1 MNPES
6 QSPGRRSLPVF
17 LIVSRILSV
26 ALILGFWG
34 QISKACALT
43 LPEAISRA
51 LSKNPAL
58 LESSLSGAI
67 MHARKIQAMGAWL
80 PAMSVSESAISTTN
94 PLNAFGLLLNE
105 GVVQSGQLSNVN
117 SLNNPSATQAFGFAA
132 IVSETVFQGG
142 KRYFAYQAS
151 TKGEQEAR
159 LEVKRA
165 REKLISDVTKAYF
178 DVVSSERKL
187 RVIERERVAVR
198 SSLSRA
204 SQSYRDGGIDKTMYD
219 EARLKSR
226 SIELSCFRAHKAVDV
241 AKMKLARLMGFP
253 SGDIPEALSKER
265 FSLPPGGVKW
275 ARSLIDRY
283 STARFQ
289 TLSTQALSHRP
300 DYQAS
305 VLGVQG
311 GSSLLSAARSGFW
324 PALSAQG
331 IFNEYAEGINTWGK
345 QDYTVMGMLSWSI
358 LNGLSDK
365 EQSERSHARLRQ
377 ALYSRQDLKSKIV
390 YEVAKS
396 RSDARVLESTLEF
409 DEQKVGIRSE
419 EKQVEEDRV
428 SQGIDP
434 PVMLLDADV
443 RLADARLVLL
453 SDKIALMDA
462 GVDLLLATGEL
473 GDRGMVPGAMEVSG
487 K

>member
-1 MNPES
+1 MTFF
-6 QSPGRRSLPVF
+6 RF
-17 LIVSRILSV
+17 LVATVIV
-26 ALILGFWG
+26 GFGWPSSG
-34 QISKACALT
+34 ASALT
-43 LPEAISRA
+43 LSEAVSRA

-117 SLNNPSATQAFGFAA
+117 ELNNPSVTQAFGFAA
-132 IVSETVFQGG
+132 VVSETVFQGG
-142 KRYFAYQAS
+142 KRYFTYQAS
-151 TKGEQEAR
+151 TKGEQEAN
-159 LEVKRA
+159 LQVKRA

-178 DVVSSERKL
+178 DVVVSEKKL
-187 RVIERERVAVR
+187 QVIERERAAVR
-198 SSLSRA
+198 SSLARA
-204 SQSYRDGGIDKTMYD
+204 SGSYKEGGIDKTVFD
-219 EARLKSR
+219 EARLESQ
-226 SIELSCFRAHKAVDV
+226 SVELSYFKAQKASEVN
-241 AKMKLARLMGFP
+241 KMKLSRLMGVS
-253 SGDIPEALSKER
+253 SGDLRDALSRES
-265 FSLPPGGVKW
+265 FSLPPGGLKW
-275 ARSLIDRY
+275 ARSVIDHY
-283 STARFQ
+283 ATAR
-289 TLSTQALSHRP
+289 TRTVSAEALSHRA

-305 VLGVQG
+305 VLGVKS
-311 GSSLLSAARSGFW
+311 GSSLLSAAHSGFW

-331 IFNEYAEGINTWGK
+331 IFNEYAQGINTWGK
-345 QDYTVMGMLSWSI
+345 QDYTVMGTLSWSI

-377 ALYSRQDLKSKIV
+377 DLYSRQDLKSRIV
-390 YEVAKS
+390 YEVERA
-396 RSDARVLESTLEF
+396 RSDARVLESTLAF
-409 DEQKVGIRSE
+409 DEQKVNIRSE
-419 EKQVEEDRV
+419 EEQVENDRV
-428 SQGIDP
+428 TQGIDP

-443 RLADARLVLL
+443 RLANSKLVLL

-473 GDRGMVPGAMEVSG
+473 GDRGMVPGAMEVFG

>member
-1 MNPES
+1 M
-6 QSPGRRSLPVF
+6 PVF
-17 LIVSRILSV
+17 LIVFRIFSV
-26 ALILGFWG
+26 ILILGFGG
-34 QISKACALT
+34 QFSLAGALT
-43 LPEAISRA
+43 LPEAVSEA

-67 MHARKIQAMGAWL
+67 MHARKVQAMGAWL

-117 SLNNPSATQAFGFAA
+117 ELNNPSATQAFGFAA
-132 IVSETVFQGG
+132 VVSETIFQGG
-142 KRYFAYQAS
+142 KRYFTYQAS
-151 TKGEQEAR
+151 TKEEQEAN

-165 REKLISDVTKAYF
+165 REKLISDVMKAYF
-178 DVVSSERKL
+178 DVVFSERKL
-187 RVIERERVAVR
+187 QVVNRERVAVR

-204 SQSYRDGGIDKTMYD
+204 SESYREGVIDKTMFD
-219 EARLKSR
+219 EAKLKSR
-226 SIELSCFRAHKAVDV
+226 SVELAGLKARKAVEV
-241 AKMKLARLMGFP
+241 NKMKLARLMGVS
-253 SGDIPEALSKER
+253 SGELQTALSSEN

-275 ARSLIDRY
+275 ARSVIDRY
-283 STARFQ
+283 STGPFQ
-289 TLSTQALSHRP
+289 AVTAQSLSRRP

-305 VLGVQG
+305 VLEVKG
-311 GSSLLSAARSGFW
+311 GASLLSAAHSGFW

-331 IFNEYAEGINTWGK
+331 IFNEYAQGINTWGK
-345 QDYTVMGMLSWSI
+345 QDYTVIGMVSWSI

-377 ALYSRQDLKSKIV
+377 ALYARQDLKSKIM

-396 RSDARVLESTLEF
+396 RSDAKVLESTLEV
-409 DEQKVGIRSE
+409 DEQKVNIRSE
-419 EKQVEEDRV
+419 EEQVEKDRV

-443 RLADARLVLL
+443 RLADSRLVWL
-453 SDKIALMDA
+453 SDKISLMDA
-462 GVDLLLATGEL
+462 GVDLLLATGDL
-473 GDRGMVPGAMEVSG
+473 GDSGMVPGAMEVYG